1 MDRNLILYD
10 PNVPNILYK
19 NSFPQS
25 MLWFN
30 ADVNS
35 AGDGF
40 LLKFSQFIDLVPS
53 NLTIV
58 QILEILHLI
67 FTMLAFCFTAFT
79 LCLCRADAFCWHLIC
94 LLLSLIA
101 FLLGATV
108 VALLVY
114 WTSTQSHVTLVGD
127 LMRSISFVKN
137 YNWCFWAAVG
147 INAALLAACFLILV
161 YVLVAVCVIYMSG
174 RRNPQ
179 QQQQRRQQRDGIKQ
193 KRNKNDL
200 SDLSLSDSNEL
211 ETSRQ
216 SR

>member
-1 MDRNLILYD
+1 MDRNLTLYD

-114 WTSTQSHVTLVGD
+114 WTSTLSHVTLVD
-127 LMRSISFVKN
+127 KLLMRNISFAKN

-147 INAALLAACFLILV
+147 INVALLAACFLILV
-161 YVLVAVCVIYMSG
+161 YVLVAVCLIYMNG

-179 QQQQRRQQRDGIKQ
+179 QKRRQQRDGKKQ
-193 KRNKNDL
+193 KRNKNDQ

-211 ETSRQ
+211 ESSRQ